1 MQVREHQGKS
11 LKYLTVEPD
20 GYDRSKSYPVVVLLH
35 GFGAGM
41 GDLAGLAS
49 AISPDQ
55 YLYVCPNGPLSVQ
68 IGPGM
73 EGSAWTPPAQS
84 GTPEDARRAEELL
97 AVLFDEIVAE
107 HGAEPGRIVLGGFS
121 QGGMMTYR
129 CGLPR
134 PGLFAGLIALSAR
147 VADPEGLRAR
157 LPKDKGQPIFIA
169 HGTEDSLISADDAR
183 ESRRFLEAEG
193 YAPEYREYTM
203 GHEITQ
209 DVLSDLVPWVT
220 GTLETAQTN
229 LTTAVD

>member
-1 MQVREHQGKS
+1 MQTREHSGKT

-20 GYDRSKSYPVVVLLH
+20 GYDPGGSYPVVILLH

-41 GDLAGLAS
+41 RDLAGLAS
-49 AISPDQ
+49 AISPDR
-55 YLYVCPNGPLSVQ
+55 YLYVCPNAPLTVQ
-68 IGPGM
+68 IGPGLV
-73 EGSAWTPPAQS
+73 GYAWTPPGGS

-97 AVLFDEIVAE
+97 AGLFDEVVTE
-107 HGAEPGRIVLGGFS
+107 HGGEPGRIVLGGFS

-134 PGLFAGLIALSAR
+134 PELFAGLVALSAR
-147 VADPEGLRAR
+147 VSDPEGLRAR
-157 LPKDKGQPIFIA
+157 LPKARSQPVFIA
-169 HGTEDSLISADDAR
+169 HGTEDALISAEDAR

-193 YAPEYREYTM
+193 YAPEYREYPM

-220 GTLETAQTN
+220 NIFKTAQTN
-229 LTTAVD
+229 LTTAVE